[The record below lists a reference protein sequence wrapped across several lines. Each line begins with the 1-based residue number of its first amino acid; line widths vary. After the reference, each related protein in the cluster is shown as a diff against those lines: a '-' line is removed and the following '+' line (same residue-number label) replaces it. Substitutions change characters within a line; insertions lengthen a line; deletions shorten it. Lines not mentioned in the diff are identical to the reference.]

1 MNKELLGDGKAT
13 QTMAVNFIKEIESS
27 LKELREEYQNTDL
40 YKECEMIISIVRGKS
55 GNGKKWCEEREIEYS
70 LRPIMTHLKSTT
82 LLLLEDYEKRLERQI
97 NRYED
102 CKKKGVTCENAINAK
117 STFYAKKGQSNGYY
131 PIEKLTYDKE
141 RGNWQRYVEKVDE
154 NGKRI
159 WRKIETM
166 DESQV
171 RYLFEHNAYKIG
183 FEEMCDNNNYNLK

>member
-141 RGNWQRYVEKVDE
+141 CGNWQRYDEKVDE

-159 WRKIETM
+159 FEISLVCNMEIAKIRQFIF
-166 DESQV
+166 SV
-171 RYLFEHNAYKIG
+171 KLFGRMK
-183 FEEMCDNNNYNLK
+183 